1 MLQVTIRRSSK
12 IALIPAAVAACL
24 LSASCTTA
32 TSLPELPSI
41 SQQALPAVT
50 DSAAEPALAPALANN
65 EEKVRRNESDVAYE
79 IVDLTSILVE

>member
-12 IALIPAAVAACL
+12 IVLIPAAVAACL

-50 DSAAEPALAPALANN
+50 DSVVQPALANN
-65 EEKVRRNESDVAYE
+65 EEKVRRNESGAVAYE

>member
-50 DSAAEPALAPALANN
+50 DSVAEPALANN

-79 IVDLTSILVE
+79 IVDLPSILVE